1 MKILVI
7 IFLIKY
13 ILLLG
18 DSRIL
23 SLTLSCDEILLGL
36 GLKDQMVGVS
46 GKIVDDE
53 RYSNIINETN
63 GYKRAESNLEN
74 ILYLRPDLVIVG
86 DWMGKERIDHLE
98 NAGLNVFKYKTPR
111 SFNSLIELLNEFG
124 MKLNISEK
132 SEKLV
137 SEFQNRMK
145 EVEEK
150 AKGIKVIKTAVLY
163 SKSGRIYGKNTIFD
177 DISKK
182 ANFRNLASES
192 GIEGSTIISKE
203 KLVELNPDI
212 IIISSYSLEEND
224 PFVEELLNDKSL
236 QSILAIKN
244 KNVFPVKG
252 KYMMTSSH
260 HMIKALEDIFKIV
273 YPNTK
278 EGEKSE

>member
-23 SLTLSCDEILLGL
+23 SLTLSGDEILLGL

-53 RYSNIINETN
+53 RYSNIVNETK
-63 GYKRAESNLEN
+63 GYKKAESNLEN

-98 NAGLNVFKYKTPR
+98 NAGLNVLKYKTPR
-111 SFNSLIELLNEFG
+111 SFSSLIELVNTFG
-124 MKLNISEK
+124 MKLNVSEK
-132 SEKLV
+132 SEKLI
-137 SEFQNRMK
+137 SEFQNRIK

-150 AKGIKVIKTAVLY
+150 AKNIKVTKTAVLY
-163 SKSGRIYGKNTIFD
+163 SKSGRVYGKNTIFN

-212 IIISSYSLEEND
+212 IIISSYSLEKND

-236 QSILAIKN
+236 QSISAIKN
-244 KNVFPVKG
+244 KTVFPVRG

-260 HMIKALEDIFKIV
+260 HMIKALENIFDIV
-273 YPNTK
+273 YPSAE
-278 EGEKSE
+278 EGGKSE